1 MEFGS
6 TSNDGSLR
14 NRLRRLAT
22 LAQLHCPE
30 LDKARL
36 NVLAET
42 KNSVN
47 NPMKRRRA
55 DFSFGKSRVIIETRP
70 QNTMFVGGG
79 PTGLL
84 GGKIH
89 FFLNFSRYWKIVM
102 HLFNILV

>member
-6 TSNDGSLR
+6 ATNDKSLR

-22 LAQLHCPE
+22 LSQIHCYE

-36 NVLAET
+36 NVLTEA

-47 NPMKRRRA
+47 NPNKKR
-55 DFSFGKSRVIIETRP
+55 DFSFGRSRFILESRP
-70 QNTMFVGGG
+70 QNAIFLGGG

-84 GGKIH
+84 GGECLLH
-89 FFLNFSRYWKIVM
+89 GY
-102 HLFNILV
+102 HLCGI